1 MKDFIRDDGEVRLCT
16 SNFAKMNIF
25 EFMWY
30 RKEEWFIDGFKFVL
44 KQFKESLFL
53 MVTAIIN
60 FICLVLA
67 PVSFPISAWL
77 QIRQAKK
84 EMEVY
89 EDSSMKKMIDEGK
102 I

>member
-30 RKEEWFIDGFKFVL
+30 KRGWLLEGVDFVWEQL
-44 KQFKESLFL
+44 IEGVPLVFA
-53 MVTAIIN
+53 AIVN

-67 PVSFPISAWL
+67 PISFPISAWL

-84 EMEVY
+84 EVEAY
-89 EDSSMKKMIDEGK
+89 EDSSMKRIIENE
-102 I
+102 